1 MSTRPRLN
9 EEREIPL
16 SQIEAQQI
24 RRWRRAR
31 KRKELARLLL
41 WAVGT
46 FLFLYLT
53 LWILFGQ

>member
-9 EEREIPL
+9 EEREIRL
-16 SQIEAQQI
+16 SQLEAQQI